1 MAGLLMVTGNQIKNI
16 PSRDVTVDR
25 PTFYRK
31 DVFSMRSEGE
41 KEEREGARGRSDAFK
56 M

>member
-31 DVFSMRSEGE
+31 DVFSMRSEGG
-41 KEEREGARGRSDAFK
+41 KGRKGGRSGSV
-56 M
+56 